1 MRYFPKKN
9 EGILCLALLPPT
21 IPWLYQIFC
30 EKSTTNNDNSKGS
43 SNSNSNIHTHDNSNS
58 QYALVSLFHPAP
70 EKNNL

>member
-9 EGILCLALLPPT
+9 EGILGLALLPPT

-30 EKSTTNNDNSKGS
+30 EKSTTNIGNSKGS
-43 SNSNSNIHTHDNSNS
+43 SVGNSNIRTHDNSNS